1 MKPCPYCAEPILD
14 EARKCKHCQ
23 SVLGDGQHVVTELT
37 SKAIKKQMLWCLF
50 VFLLGVFL
58 AFAGKDTPALSATA
72 GFLMLGSF
80 AYYIY
85 LRLKRWWHHG

>member
-1 MKPCPYCAEPILD
+1 
-14 EARKCKHCQ
+14 
-23 SVLGDGQHVVTELT
+23 
-37 SKAIKKQMLWCLF
+37 MLWCLF

-72 GFLMLGSF
+72 GLLMLGSF
-80 AYYIY
+80 AYYIF